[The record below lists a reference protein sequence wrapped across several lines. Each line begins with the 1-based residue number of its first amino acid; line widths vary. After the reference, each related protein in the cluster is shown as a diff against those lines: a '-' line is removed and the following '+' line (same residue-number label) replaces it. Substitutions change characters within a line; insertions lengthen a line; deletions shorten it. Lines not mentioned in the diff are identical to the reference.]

1 MELGGPEDI
10 TLLKGCYLEAQRSD
24 DIALKLEGLR
34 VALNEPN
41 DSHLAVTI
49 AGIRS
54 GARRLRELADIAQ
67 VNRDRLAFV
76 LHPLKIVLPCLCRS
90 LRDIQMHYDDCSRS
104 KQNRWRRMYHC
115 MTNEA
120 EGLPLPTRFLTYS
133 QYTTVLRDILIRLAS
148 FFFFCLLF
156 PFMIV

>member
-1 MELGGPEDI
+1 MERVDPEDI
-10 TLLKGCYLEAQRSD
+10 TLLKGCYLEAQRSN

-34 VALNEPN
+34 IALNESN

-49 AGIRS
+49 TEIRR

-67 VNRDRLAFV
+67 VSRDRLAFV

-90 LRDIQMHYDDCSRS
+90 LRDIKAHYDDCSRS

-115 MTNEA
+115 MTDEA

-133 QYTTVLRDILIRLAS
+133 QYTTVLRDILIRLA
-148 FFFFCLLF
+148 LLCF
-156 PFMIV
+156 SIF